1 MLFILTNN
9 INAQRVG
16 LVLSGGGAKGLTH
29 IGVIRALEEHG
40 IPIDY
45 ITGTSMG
52 AIIGSLYAMGY
63 SPEEM
68 TELLGSKD
76 FERWATGEVEQ
87 KYIYH
92 FKRNTP
98 TPEFINIRVSL
109 KDSIKNLK
117 PTFLPTSVVNPIQM
131 NIVFLDLYARSTAS
145 CKGDFDKL
153 FIPFRCIA
161 SDVHNKRELVMKEG
175 DLGDAVRASMSFP
188 FMFKPIQINNSLA
201 YDGGIYNNFPVD
213 VMMRDFNPNIV
224 IGSVVASNPSKPTEE
239 NIMSQ
244 LENMIMQKTDYSIP
258 DSLGIVLRF
267 KYKDVNLMDFKRIKE
282 LEKIGYERTV
292 EMIDEIKKKIER
304 RTNKSNLNLR
314 RLVYKSNLPDL
325 NFKEI
330 IINGANEEQQHYI
343 RKEFKTQKDGS
354 LSLENIR
361 EGYFRLLADNM
372 ISEII
377 PHAIYNKEDNTYSLV
392 IDVKINR
399 SLNIKL
405 GGNISTTNSNQTYLG
420 ISYKTLNFYPK
431 ELLIDGQIGKVYNNA
446 QLMAKVDFPSSTLP
460 VSLKLIASFSQFD
473 YFKKD
478 KLFKESHNPA
488 LNKKN
493 ELFVKGKISIPFLTN
508 KKAELSFG
516 AGRIEDS
523 YYQRKQID
531 FTKDKFDKS
540 RYDLVSG
547 AISFSG
553 NTLNA
558 KLHPTNG
565 YEENLT
571 AQIFKGSEYLFKSEQ
586 NNTNTSQYKENIDWI
601 QVSYSIENYYPV
613 SKNWILGGYI
623 NAFYSS
629 KNFSE
634 NYYAT
639 MMAAKDFSPTAHSK
653 LSYNQYFR
661 ANHFVALGFKPI
673 YRINQMFHLRTE
685 LYGFIPIFPIE
696 NTINNKAQYGKTF
709 SSFRFMGEVSF
720 VCQLPV
726 GDISFFINH
735 YSMPKREW
743 NFGLS
748 IGWQLFNNRFI
759 E

>member
-1 MLFILTNN
+1 MANN
-9 INAQRVG
+9 IKAQRVG

-68 TELLGSKD
+68 SELLSSKE
-76 FERWATGEVEQ
+76 FERWATGEVDQ

-98 TPEFINIRVSL
+98 TPEFLNIRFSL
-109 KDSIKNLK
+109 KDSINSFK
-117 PTFLPTSVVNPIQM
+117 PRFLPTSVVNPIQM

-145 CKGDFDKL
+145 CKGNFDKL
-153 FIPFRCIA
+153 FVPFRCIA
-161 SDVHNKRELVMKEG
+161 SDVHNKRELIMKDG

-188 FMFKPIQINNSLA
+188 FMFKPIQINNTLA

-213 VMMRDFNPNIV
+213 VMMKDFKPNIV
-224 IGSVVASNPSKPTEE
+224 IGSVVASNPTKPTEE
-239 NIMSQ
+239 DIMSQ

-267 KYKDVNLMDFKRIKE
+267 KYEDVNLMDFKRIKE
-282 LEKIGYERTV
+282 LEKIGYEKTIAT
-292 EMIDEIKKKIER
+292 IDEIKKKIKR
-304 RTNKSNLNLR
+304 RTNKSNLELR

-330 IINGANEEQQHYI
+330 IINGANEEQQYYI
-343 RKEFKTQKDGS
+343 RKEFKIQKDGS
-354 LSLENIR
+354 LSLENVR
-361 EGYFRLLADNM
+361 EGYFRLLADYM

-377 PHAIYNKEDNTYSLV
+377 PHAIYNKDDNTYSLML
-392 IDVKINR
+392 DVKLDK

-420 ISYKTLNFYPK
+420 ISYKSLNFYPK

-446 QLMAKVDFPSSTLP
+446 QLMAKVDFPSNKLP
-460 VSLKLIASFSQFD
+460 ISLKMIASFSQFD

-493 ELFVKGKISIPFLTN
+493 ELFLKGKIAMPFLTN
-508 KKAELSFG
+508 KKAEFG
-516 AGRIEDS
+516 FGLGRIEDR
-523 YYQRKQID
+523 YYQRTKID
-531 FTKDKFDKS
+531 FDDDKFDKS
-540 RYDLVSG
+540 RYDLFSG
-547 AISFSG
+547 SISFSG

-558 KLHPTNG
+558 KLHPTSG
-565 YEENLT
+565 YEEKLT
-571 AQIFKGSEYLFKSEQ
+571 AQIFKGKEYFFRGNNK
-586 NNTNTSQYKENIDWI
+586 NTNTSQYKENTDWL
-601 QVSYSIENYYPV
+601 QVSYCMESYFPMN
-613 SKNWILGGYI
+613 KHWTLGAYI

-661 ANHFVALGFKPI
+661 ANHFVALGVKPI
-673 YRINQMFHLRTE
+673 YKINQTFHLRSE
-685 LYGFIPIFPIE
+685 LYGFLPIFPIE

-709 SSFRFMGEVSF
+709 SVLRFMGELSL
-720 VCQLPV
+720 VCQLPI
-726 GDISFFINH
+726 GDISLFINH

-748 IGWQLFNNRFI
+748 IGWQLFNSRFI